1 LTGNTVTQTADSL
14 LTRDFIVLNGVMFLS
29 FCNLAVFFQFYQHLG
44 TLPID
49 PKWFGFII
57 GVFSFIVLILRP
69 VISPFIHTGNARHL
83 MIAGCALV
91 IPSLLL
97 YNLGNE
103 LWSMVLIRILH
114 GIGYVVLA
122 TAATAALVAC
132 IPQNRSGQAFGLITV
147 VTLLPY
153 AVIPPL
159 LQPLGRWLGGFDQTL
174 DFFAVLMVL
183 AFPMLMW
190 GGRGGGT
197 TNPEHGQRLRW
208 ADLVE
213 NLRNFSVCR
222 LLVVSL
228 IVWTAFTAVF
238 YFVKGYGQQLGIANP
253 GWFFTLSTFAEIAVR
268 LVAGRYF
275 DKLDKGGL
283 LVGSMVWLVAGY
295 VLLAKVSGSE
305 AFYALGVLL
314 GLGWGVAMPVISGL
328 VFDISPVRFRAL
340 NINLTFEMFQG
351 GFFLGPVLGG
361 AILLTGG
368 YSTVF
373 YACGGISLLAVAA
386 AIPLI
391 AAERKNDR

>member
-1 LTGNTVTQTADSL
+1 MGSPAMQTPDSL
-14 LTRDFIVLNGVMFLS
+14 LTRDFVVLNAVTFLS
-29 FCNLAVFFQFYQHLG
+29 FCNLAVFFQFYQYLG

-57 GVFSFIVLILRP
+57 GIFSFMVLILRP
-69 VISPFIHTGNARHL
+69 VISPFIHAGNARNL

-97 YNLGNE
+97 YNVGHE
-103 LWSMVLIRILH
+103 LWSMVLIRIIH

-122 TAATAALVAC
+122 TASTAALVAC
-132 IPQNRSGQAFGLITV
+132 IPQERSGQAFGLITV

-159 LQPLGRWLGGFDQTL
+159 LQPLASKLGGFDQTL
-174 DFFAVLMVL
+174 DLFAGLMVL
-183 AFPMLMW
+183 AFPMLIW
-190 GGRGGGT
+190 GGAGRGT
-197 TNPEHGQRLRW
+197 THQGHGERLRW

-213 NLRNFSVCR
+213 DLHNFNVCR

-238 YFVKGYGQQLGIANP
+238 YFVKGYGQQIGIANP
-253 GWFFTLSTFAEIAVR
+253 GWFFTLSTFAEISVR
-268 LVAGRYF
+268 LVAGSYF
-275 DKLDKGGL
+275 DKLDKGRL

-295 VLLAKVSGSE
+295 VLLASVPAAV
-305 AFYALGVLL
+305 AFYGLGVLL

-328 VFDISPVRFRAL
+328 VFDISPIKFRAL

-361 AILLTGG
+361 ALLLTGG
-368 YSTVF
+368 YSAVF
-373 YACGGISLLAVAA
+373 YFCGGISLLAVAA

-391 AAERKNDR
+391 AARRKK